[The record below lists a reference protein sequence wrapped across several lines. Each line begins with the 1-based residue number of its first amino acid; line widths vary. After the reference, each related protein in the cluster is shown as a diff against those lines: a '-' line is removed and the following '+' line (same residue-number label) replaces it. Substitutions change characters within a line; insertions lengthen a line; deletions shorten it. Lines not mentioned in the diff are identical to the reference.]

1 MPKTRHKILL
11 TIPGEIAEASNN
23 PARIELRWMPYHPA
37 VRTSAGAVVSRT
49 NEVLD
54 GWSFRAMRD
63 TLGAHIATTQP
74 AIICRALG
82 LPLGEPGI
90 GA

>member
-1 MPKTRHKILL
+1 MAKTTHKIFLK
-11 TIPGEIAEASNN
+11 IPAEVAEETNN
-23 PARIELRWMPYHPA
+23 PTTVVLTWTPYHPA
-37 VRTSAGAVVSRT
+37 ARTSAGAVVSRT

-63 TLGAHIATTQP
+63 TLGAQIATAQP
-74 AIICRALG
+74 AVICRALG
-82 LPLGEPGI
+82 LPVGEPGI